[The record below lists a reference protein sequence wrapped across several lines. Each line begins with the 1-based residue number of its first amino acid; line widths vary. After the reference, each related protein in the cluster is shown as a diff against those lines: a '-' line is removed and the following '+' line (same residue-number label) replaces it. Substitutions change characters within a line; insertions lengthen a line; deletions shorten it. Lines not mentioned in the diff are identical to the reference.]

1 MSQIY
6 RNIHREKIQRKTKN
20 KIKFGKKVVMMAMLS
35 EGWGE
40 WEEKRISHGDLVGCP
55 RLGY

>member
-1 MSQIY
+1 
-6 RNIHREKIQRKTKN
+6 
-20 KIKFGKKVVMMAMLS
+20 MAMLS

-40 WEEKRISHGDLVGCP
+40 WEEKRISHGDLVGYP